1 MRKRIGTFALIASLA
16 VTLVASPSASYAAIT
31 ELIVDF
37 SESTLGSITF
47 PTLTGDSDVGVLLSF
62 DGFTQTDITSISW
75 TLDASTHD
83 VAALDLNALQGQ
95 ADCSPSLGTA
105 CSNRTLNLTRTAAGE
120 SSIFCT
126 GGERGLCGRSGSE
139 RSVAYVPTAVPE
151 PSTWA
156 MMLLGFA
163 GLCGLSGVAKNR
175 RGLGRQPSGSRRCS
189 SRRDGNVKIRQPHPS
204 V

>member
-1 MRKRIGTFALIASLA
+1 MRRVAVRGLVMRKRIGTFGLIASLA
-16 VTLVASPSASYAAIT
+16 ITLVASPSASYAAIT
-31 ELIVDF
+31 ELIVDPF

-47 PTLTGDSDVGVLLSF
+47 PTLTGDSDVGALLSF
-62 DGFTQTDITSISW
+62 DGFTQTEITSISW

-105 CSNRTLNLTRTAAGE
+105 CSNRTLNLTSTGAGE

-126 GGERGLCGRSGSE
+126 GGEPGLCGRSGSE
-139 RSVAYVPTAVPE
+139 RRVAYLPAVVTPE

-163 GLCGLSGVAKNR
+163 GLGFAGYRA
-175 RGLGRQPSGSRRCS
+175 SR
-189 SRRDGNVKIRQPHPS
+189 KTATAAA
-204 V
+204 